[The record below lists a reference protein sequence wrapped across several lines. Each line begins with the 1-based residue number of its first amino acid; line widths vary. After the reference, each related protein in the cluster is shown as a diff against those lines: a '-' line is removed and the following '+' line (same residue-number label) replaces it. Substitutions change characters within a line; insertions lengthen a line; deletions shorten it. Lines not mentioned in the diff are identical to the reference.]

1 VSRGCNSGSTCNS
14 RSNGWVHAMPAKSS
28 LSPILNKVDLLVAE
42 ITHLRTAGP
51 HFRIVHRARMPGSS
65 CLPGEEVV
73 ACFLCH
79 RGREYQLRLS
89 STLLLIFDFLAHH
102 SRIAL
107 CAKQIE
113 LGIRADPFYRQHAKN
128 ANGRPA
134 LVRRIPRSAVREHI
148 KRLHHA
154 LALVFHEANLSIDP
168 RRVLVVDQTVSNSV
182 QYKLRATC
190 HWTHIDLTSPEC
202 QPLR

>member
-1 VSRGCNSGSTCNS
+1 MSARNSLRPVLST
-14 RSNGWVHAMPAKSS
+14 
-28 LSPILNKVDLLVAE
+28 VDLLVAE

-51 HFRIVHRARMPGSS
+51 HFRIVHRFRMPGSS

-73 ACFLCH
+73 ACYLSH

-89 STLLLIFDFLAHH
+89 PALLLIFDFLAHH

-107 CAKQIE
+107 SAKQIE
-113 LGIRADPFYRQHAKN
+113 VGIRADEFYRQHAKN

-134 LVRRIPRSAVREHI
+134 LVRRVPRSAVREHI

-168 RRVLVVDQTVSNSV
+168 RRVLTVDQTVSNLV

-190 HWTHIDLTSPEC
+190 HWTHLDLTSRDS
-202 QPLR
+202 QPFWS